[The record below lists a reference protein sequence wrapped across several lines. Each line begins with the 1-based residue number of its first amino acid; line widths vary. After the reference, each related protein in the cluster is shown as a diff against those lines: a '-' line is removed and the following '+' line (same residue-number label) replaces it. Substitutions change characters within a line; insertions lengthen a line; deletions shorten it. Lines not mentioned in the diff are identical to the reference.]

1 MGQVV
6 APVPGVEVVLAAS
19 DLRRGRVSS
28 VQELLDD
35 LVDVQ
40 DPPHQAVHLL
50 VQALKPTPQGPVG
63 DRLVSSSRVYKGSS
77 T

>member
-1 MGQVV
+1 MGQAA

-19 DLRRGRVSS
+19 DLSRGRVSS

-40 DPPHQAVHLL
+40 DPPH
-50 VQALKPTPQGPVG
+50 
-63 DRLVSSSRVYKGSS
+63 
-77 T
+77 

>member
-1 MGQVV
+1 MGQVA
-6 APVPGVEVVLAAS
+6 APLPGVEVVLAAS

-50 VQALKPTPQGPVG
+50 VQALKPTPPGHMG
-63 DRLVSSSRVYKGSS
+63 DRWVSS
-77 T
+77 